1 MQQGIITS
9 IDFGSKKLSASM
21 AASNKEGEMDILGVK
36 SCKSMG
42 IEKGL
47 VTDIEKCRISVLSLL
62 KDLQESTNK
71 EIGNISIGIS
81 ARKTSIKEIRTFC
94 KIKNERVTKLDIING
109 IKKAKETIMLKEN
122 ECIVDTMV
130 NFYILDGKV
139 LHKDIINLTGNELEL
154 NLTILIGDKE
164 EIQKYYDIFK
174 NTKYTIKYITLNIF
188 SGKQIFLNGT
198 NAMGDVVL
206 VDVGAGKTDIC
217 LFNNGIPKN
226 L

>member
-71 EIGNISIGIS
+71 EIGNILLVFQQG
-81 ARKTSIKEIRTFC
+81 KHQ
-94 KIKNERVTKLDIING
+94 L
-109 IKKAKETIMLKEN
+109 KK
-122 ECIVDTMV
+122 
-130 NFYILDGKV
+130 
-139 LHKDIINLTGNELEL
+139 
-154 NLTILIGDKE
+154 
-164 EIQKYYDIFK
+164 
-174 NTKYTIKYITLNIF
+174 
-188 SGKQIFLNGT
+188 
-198 NAMGDVVL
+198 
-206 VDVGAGKTDIC
+206 
-217 LFNNGIPKN
+217 
-226 L
+226 